1 VQEWTFLF
9 DSDEIKK
16 SYLPFVERI
25 LVQGVSSSIG
35 YVLRLHLARLQGQI
49 LHFLHLHELRDSK
62 IDGYLFNFFKHCI
75 EKENGGELEDSYVF
89 DSSDSDFEA
98 VIEERK

>member
-1 VQEWTFLF
+1 
-9 DSDEIKK
+9 
-16 SYLPFVERI
+16 LPFVERI

-35 YVLRLHLARLQGQI
+35 YVLRLHLAGLQGQI

-62 IDGYLFNFFKHCI
+62 IDGYLFNFFKNCI
-75 EKENGGELEDSYVF
+75 EKENGGELEDSFVF
-89 DSSDSDFEA
+89 DSSDSDFET